1 MKIFAAALSLSL
13 LCIVGTVNS
22 EPKNTE
28 TNNAQP
34 KIEDYKLMVNGRPFI
49 IKGMAYA
56 PEPKGFPGNKISGK
70 SEYGWEYKNGAW
82 LCMPANQYNPND
94 WKSPCDDDDFF
105 GTLKIESAA
114 NETYN
119 KELQSK
125 WERELDQM
133 QNIGVNTLRLYNINS
148 VGKDHIAFLDEV
160 SKRNMY
166 VIYPI
171 LTDYL
176 SKQANYDKNKIVNS
190 IKEVCGNKAI
200 LAFTAG
206 NELPVFED
214 KATLARV
221 NEVVDLIHQNC
232 PGSLVT
238 YAMAD
243 DPSKWAV
250 SKEGETSELVEKIP
264 NVDFITVNAGYRG
277 DPSTNASHGYNELF
291 FNQIQLTTEKYKKP
305 FLIGEVGKHLN
316 DKYGPTWFNAVLKII
331 LNRSTEA
338 HNLGLV
344 FFEYNDEP
352 IKKSAAGTSN
362 DITMGITKA
371 GVLQPGTESTVQDP
385 ANEQKTD
392 FQMFTGSDCNFLNCN
407 SQ

>member
-1 MKIFAAALSLSL
+1 MV
-13 LCIVGTVNS
+13 CTVNS
-22 EPKNTE
+22 QSNSNPS
-28 TNNAQP
+28 NNVQP
-34 KIEDYKLMVNGRPFI
+34 KIENFQLLVNGQPFF

-56 PEPKGFPGNKISGK
+56 PEPKGFPGNKLSGK
-70 SEYGWEYKNGAW
+70 SEHDWEYKKGAW
-82 LCMPANQYNPND
+82 LCMPANQYDAND

-105 GTLKIESAA
+105 GTLTISSTA
-114 NETYN
+114 NEAYN
-119 KELQSK
+119 KELIDK
-125 WERELDQM
+125 WEYELNEM
-133 QNIGVNTLRLYNINS
+133 QSIGVNTLRLYNINS
-148 VGKDHIAFLDEV
+148 VGKNHIKFLDEA
-160 SKRNMY
+160 SKRGMH

-176 SKQANYDKNKIVNS
+176 SKQANYNKTKIINS

-200 LAFTAG
+200 LAYTAG
-206 NELPVFED
+206 NELPIFED
-214 KATLARV
+214 KGTLDRV
-221 NEVVDLIHQNC
+221 NEVVNLIHENC

-250 SKEGETSELVEKIP
+250 TKEGETSQLVEKVP

-277 DPSTNASHGYNELF
+277 DPSTNASHAYNDSF
-291 FNQIQLTTEKYKKP
+291 FNEIKLTTEKYNKP

-316 DKYGPTWFNAVLKII
+316 DNYGPTWFNAVWKII
-331 LNRSTEA
+331 MKKSAEA
-338 HNLGLV
+338 HNLGGV

-362 DITMGITKA
+362 DISMGITTA
-371 GVLQPGTESTVQDP
+371 GELQPGTESTVQDP
-385 ANEQKTD
+385 PSVQKAD
-392 FQMFTGSDCNFLNCN
+392 FQMFNGPDCNYLKCD